1 LKKIF
6 PNKLIAYIFQA
17 TGHPYYMDKFPPE
30 VIRVEDRV
38 VVDGRVVT
46 SRGHGTTLEFTVSL
60 VEQLYGKQKAEEVA
74 GPMVTITSFYLSYY
88 FYHVFLVKIAW
99 QSR

>member
-1 LKKIF
+1 
-6 PNKLIAYIFQA
+6 
-17 TGHPYYMDKFPPE
+17 
-30 VIRVEDRV
+30 VEDRV

-46 SRGHGTTLEFTVSL
+46 SCGPGTTMKFVVSL

-74 GPMVTITSFYLSYY
+74 GPMVMVTSLHLTYY

-99 QSR
+99 Q